1 MRCPADCAD
10 RLALGS
16 LGGWLAEQRTWRY
29 AFSLMGIVGVSYCTV
44 LIVLLRDVA
53 PGAMIG
59 YNARWTAARP
69 SRIAVISAG
78 YADGLMRALTNR
90 GRALVRGKFVPLV
103 GTISM
108 DVATVDVTGIEGVKS
123 GDVVTLYGKDGEAT
137 QWVSDVAALLGTVS
151 SDLLCS
157 IGKRVPRY
165 YVD

>member
-1 MRCPADCAD
+1 MVRPGALLYGYHQFYDVPERRAQAEAQLPLRPAM
-10 RLALGS
+10 S
-16 LGGWLAEQRTWRY
+16 LRAR
-29 AFSLMGIVGVSYCTV
+29 
-44 LIVLLRDVA
+44 IVLLRDVA

-90 GRALVRGKFVPLV
+90 GRALVRGQFVPLV

-108 DVATVDVTGIEGVKS
+108 DVATADVTGVEGVKS
-123 GDVVTLYGKDGEAT
+123 GDVVTLYGKDGGAT

-157 IGKRVPRY
+157 IGKRVPRF